1 MSMPKFIKKEGD
13 VVTYTGDG
21 EFIFFVPEKWFDIN
35 IAQTIGDNISLYGL
49 LDYTIADANGKYGK
63 LKRFYF
69 PSAFLTVPYAQEKVK
84 GVQLTKNSPVLD
96 YRLLKY
102 KKGSELIAST
112 KVPMEADHIEEVYRM
127 FLGGN
132 MTITQTFPYDKL
144 QDVFMDSMELNDASY
159 ANTMQL
165 IGVTIAGIT
174 RTPEDRTMPFRSSGD
189 ISNKFNYRVVPI
201 QKLPRYTS
209 PQTAITAENWDE
221 ACMAMVTLSEKNDTS
236 EISPLEK
243 LFMD

>member
-1 MSMPKFIKKEGD
+1 MGVPSFIKKDGD
-13 VVTYTGDG
+13 VVTYNGNG
-21 EFIFFVPEKWFDIN
+21 EFVFFVPEKWFDIN
-35 IAQTIGDNISLYGL
+35 IAQTIGETISLYGI
-49 LDYTIADANGKYGK
+49 LDYTIADDNGKFGK

-69 PSAFLTVPYAQEKVK
+69 PSAFLTIPYAQEKVK
-84 GVQLTKNSPVLD
+84 GIKLTKNSPELD

-102 KKGSELIAST
+102 KKGSSIIAST

-144 QDVFMDSMELNDASY
+144 QDVFMDSMNLNDASY

-165 IGVTIAGIT
+165 IGVTIAGIA
-174 RTPEDRTMPFRSSGD
+174 RTPDDRTKPYRTGD
-189 ISNKFNYRVVPI
+189 TSNKFGYKVIPI

-209 PQTAITAENWDE
+209 PQTAITSENWDE
-221 ACMAMVTLSEKNDTS
+221 ACMAMVTLSDKDKIT
-236 EISPLEK
+236 EISPIEK
-243 LFMD
+243 LFME